1 MIKGPADPELTAGG
15 CQVFKIL
22 WSEPRG
28 GSGGR
33 DGVSSEEI
41 SHEEYESMGRKF
53 YTGYRRFVIVAN
65 DYGHCTCV

>member
-1 MIKGPADPELTAGG
+1 MIKGPADLELTAGG
-15 CQVFKIL
+15 CQVFKIF

-41 SHEEYESMGRKF
+41 SQKEYGSMERDF
-53 YTGYRRFVIVAN
+53 YKGYRRFVIVAN

>member
-1 MIKGPADPELTAGG
+1 MIKGPADFELTAGG

-28 GSGGR
+28 GR
-33 DGVSSEEI
+33 VSSEEI